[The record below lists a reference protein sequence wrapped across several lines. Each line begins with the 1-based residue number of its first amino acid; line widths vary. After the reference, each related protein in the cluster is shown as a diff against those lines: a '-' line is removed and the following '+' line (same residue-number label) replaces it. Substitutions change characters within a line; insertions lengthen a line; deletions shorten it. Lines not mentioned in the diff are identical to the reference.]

1 MRAKSFSALTNF
13 ADMADVDCVVVG
25 AGISGLITARN
36 LAGDGVSTIVFDKG
50 RSVGGRL
57 ATRRIGDA
65 RLDHGAQFMTA
76 RSDAFAA
83 QLSDWQQRGLAD
95 IWCHGFDGD
104 DGHPRWIGVN
114 GMNSLAKD
122 LATGLDVRVDH
133 RVFAT
138 AWEDNQWL
146 VTCDDASSV
155 TASTLVLTAPTP
167 QSFSFVFEA
176 VGTLPRELSSAD
188 HDRTIALLAALDS
201 PSTLTG
207 SGARHEPSDDIAFI
221 VDHSVK
227 GISSTPAIT
236 MNTSPTWS
244 EQYWD
249 APTEEIEHALS
260 QLITPFLGSA
270 TVVEQQVKKWRF
282 ATPRA
287 TWSTPCWSDEE
298 FRLVVAGDAFGGP
311 RVEGAFL
318 SGVAAAET
326 ISEWCTPRQ

>member
-1 MRAKSFSALTNF
+1 
-13 ADMADVDCVVVG
+13 MADVDCVIVG
-25 AGISGLITARN
+25 AGISGLVTARN
-36 LAGDGVSTIVFDKG
+36 LAAADVSTIVFDKG

-83 QLSDWQQRGLAD
+83 QLADWQERGLAD
-95 IWCHGFDGD
+95 VWCHGFDSD

-122 LATGLDVRVDH
+122 LANDLDVRVDH
-133 RVFAT
+133 RVFAA
-138 AWEDNQWL
+138 AWDDGEWL
-146 VTCDDASSV
+146 ITCDDASTV
-155 TASTLVLTAPTP
+155 TASHLVLTAPTP

-201 PSTLTG
+201 PSALTG
-207 SGARHEPSDDIAFI
+207 TGARHEPSTDIAFI
-221 VDHSVK
+221 VDHAVK
-227 GISSTPAIT
+227 GISPVPAIT
-236 MNTSPTWS
+236 MNTSPAWS
-244 EQYWD
+244 ERYWD
-249 APTEEIEHALS
+249 APPEETEQALID
-260 QLITPFLGSA
+260 LIAPFLGSA
-270 TVVEQQVKKWRF
+270 SIVEQQVKKWRF

-298 FRLVVAGDAFGGP
+298 FQLVVAGDAFGGP

-318 SGVAAAET
+318 SGLAAAET
-326 ISEWCTPRQ
+326 ISQWCTPRR

>member
-1 MRAKSFSALTNF
+1 
-13 ADMADVDCVVVG
+13 MADVDCVVVG
-25 AGISGLITARN
+25 AGIAGLITARN
-36 LAGDGVSTIVFDKG
+36 LAEDGVSTIVFDKG

-95 IWCHGFDGD
+95 VWCHGFDSD

-122 LATGLDVRVDH
+122 LATDLDVRVDH

-138 AWEDNQWL
+138 AWNDGKWL

-188 HDRTIALLAALDS
+188 HDRTIALLAVLDS
-201 PSTLTG
+201 PSALTG
-207 SGARHEPSDDIAFI
+207 TGARHAPSDDIAFI
-221 VDHSVK
+221 VDHAVK
-227 GISSTPAIT
+227 GISPMPAIT
-236 MNTSPTWS
+236 MNTSPAWS

-249 APTEEIEHALS
+249 APPEEIEQALVD
-260 QLITPFLGSA
+260 LITPFLGSSSI
-270 TVVEQQVKKWRF
+270 VEQQVKKWRF

-298 FRLVVAGDAFGGP
+298 FQLVVAGDAFGGP

-326 ISEWCTPRQ
+326 ISQWCTPRQ

>member
-1 MRAKSFSALTNF
+1 
-13 ADMADVDCVVVG
+13 MAEVDCVIVG
-25 AGISGLITARN
+25 AGISGLVTARN
-36 LAGDGVSTIVFDKG
+36 LAAADVSTIVFDKG

-83 QLSDWQQRGLAD
+83 QLADWQERGLAD
-95 IWCHGFDGD
+95 VWCHGFDSD

-122 LATGLDVRVDH
+122 LANDLDVRVDH
-133 RVFAT
+133 RVFAA
-138 AWEDNQWL
+138 AWDDGEWL
-146 VTCDDASSV
+146 ITCDDASTV
-155 TASTLVLTAPTP
+155 TASHLVLTAPTP

-201 PSTLTG
+201 PSALTG
-207 SGARHEPSDDIAFI
+207 TGARHEPSTDIAFI
-221 VDHSVK
+221 VDHAIK
-227 GISSTPAIT
+227 GISRVPAIT
-236 MNTSPTWS
+236 MNTSPAWS
-244 EQYWD
+244 ERYWD
-249 APTEEIEHALS
+249 APPEETEQALVD
-260 QLITPFLGSA
+260 LIAPFLGSA
-270 TVVEQQVKKWRF
+270 SIVEQQVKKWRF

-298 FRLVVAGDAFGGP
+298 FQLVVAGDAFGGP

-318 SGVAAAET
+318 SGLAAAET
-326 ISEWCTPRQ
+326 ISRWCTRRR

>member
-1 MRAKSFSALTNF
+1 
-13 ADMADVDCVVVG
+13 MADVDCVIVG
-25 AGISGLITARN
+25 AGISGLVTARN
-36 LAGDGVSTIVFDKG
+36 LAAADVSTIVFDKG

-83 QLSDWQQRGLAD
+83 QLADWQERGLAD
-95 IWCHGFDGD
+95 VWCHGFDSD

-122 LATGLDVRVDH
+122 LANDLDVRVDH
-133 RVFAT
+133 RVFAA
-138 AWEDNQWL
+138 AWDDGEWL
-146 VTCDDASSV
+146 ITCDDASAV
-155 TASTLVLTAPTP
+155 TASHLVLTAPTP

-201 PSTLTG
+201 PSALTG
-207 SGARHEPSDDIAFI
+207 TGARYEPSTDIAFI
-221 VDHSVK
+221 VDHAIK
-227 GISSTPAIT
+227 GISPVPAIT
-236 MNTSPTWS
+236 MNTSPAWS
-244 EQYWD
+244 ERYWD
-249 APTEEIEHALS
+249 APPEETEQALVA
-260 QLITPFLGSA
+260 LIAPFLGSA
-270 TVVEQQVKKWRF
+270 RIVEQQVKKWRF

-298 FRLVVAGDAFGGP
+298 FQLVVAGDAFGGP

-318 SGVAAAET
+318 SGLAAAET
-326 ISEWCTPRQ
+326 ISQWCTRRR

>member
-1 MRAKSFSALTNF
+1 
-13 ADMADVDCVVVG
+13 MADVDCVVVG

-36 LAGDGVSTIVFDKG
+36 LAQAGVSTIVFDKG

-83 QLSDWQQRGLAD
+83 QLADWQARGLAD
-95 IWCHGFDGD
+95 VWCHGFERD
-104 DGHPRWIGVN
+104 DGHARWIGLN

-122 LATGLDVRVDH
+122 LASDLDVRVDH
-133 RVFAT
+133 RVFAA
-138 AWEDNQWL
+138 AWEHDMWQ

-155 TASTLVLTAPTP
+155 MASTLVLTAPTP

-188 HDRTIALLAALDS
+188 HDRTIALLAVLDS
-201 PSTLTG
+201 PSALTG
-207 SGARHEPSDDIAFI
+207 SGARQEPSNDIAFI
-221 VDHSVK
+221 VDHAVK
-227 GISSTPAIT
+227 GISPVPAIT
-236 MNTSPTWS
+236 MNTSPSWS
-244 EQYWD
+244 ERFWD
-249 APTEEIEHALS
+249 SPTDEIEAALS
-260 QLITPFLGSA
+260 ELIAPFLGSA
-270 TVVEQQVKKWRF
+270 HVVEQQVKKWRF

-298 FRLVVAGDAFGGP
+298 FQLVVAGDAFGGP

-318 SGVAAAET
+318 SGLAAAET
-326 ISEWCTPRQ
+326 ISQWCTQRR